1 MACAGTSGTGSTSG
15 SSSQETPQE
24 ETAVEETEDIYKTP
38 LDEYADEYYYTGE
51 EAYYDAEAD
60 TDLVLGGWEKTDS
73 PVVTDE
79 MKALTE
85 KASAGLSGARYTPVA
100 YLGHQLV
107 SGTNHL
113 LLCRTAST
121 VDSGAAETYMF
132 VTIYE
137 DLKGSAQITSVVD
150 TGIPT
155 NIADLDGVILYRL
168 CGIAETL
175 DTVREQSE
183 ITQVIGL
190 EKVVLVLFE
199 LLCEIKELF
208 IMHAQDTQVAADLIG
223 AFYAVELGVLA
234 LDQILDLAELAVVAF
249 EPITV
254 EDDDHFQKVIDEA
267 FKARQAPLLC
277 ALDLMD
283 DLLCHTAIVDKYD
296 AFFIER
302 KGESAGLFHI

>member
-1 MACAGTSGTGSTSG
+1 MKRNISGKLIPVTLAGILALSLTACAGTSGTGSTSG

-24 ETAVEETEDIYKTP
+24 ETAVEETEDISETP

-60 TDLVLGGWEKTDS
+60 TEPLLGGWEKTDS

-121 VDSGAAETYMF
+121 VDPNAAETYMF

-137 DLKGSAQITSVVD
+137 DLKGNAQITSVVD

-155 NIADLDGVILYRL
+155 NIADLDGGWSAAESPVITKEVEDL
-168 CGIAETL
+168 CDKAFQKLVGVGYKPVALLSTQVVAGTNYCVLCESTIVYPGAETTYAFVTIYEDLEGNAKVLDIQNCDEDGAVTGATIAE
-175 DTVREQSE
+175 
-183 ITQVIGL
+183 
-190 EKVVLVLFE
+190 
-199 LLCEIKELF
+199 
-208 IMHAQDTQVAADLIG
+208 
-223 AFYAVELGVLA
+223 
-234 LDQILDLAELAVVAF
+234 
-249 EPITV
+249 
-254 EDDDHFQKVIDEA
+254 
-267 FKARQAPLLC
+267 
-277 ALDLMD
+277 
-283 DLLCHTAIVDKYD
+283 
-296 AFFIER
+296 
-302 KGESAGLFHI
+302 